1 MTVADW
7 AMLIATILGIAS
19 TLLMG
24 LRWLVKSFLYELK
37 PNGGSS
43 MKDKVN
49 ALEEKVDL
57 LTELVKEALRR

>member
-1 MTVADW
+1 MTPTDW
-7 AMLIATILGIAS
+7 AMLVATVLGIAS
-19 TLLMG
+19 TVLMG

>member
-7 AMLIATILGIAS
+7 AMLVATILGIAS